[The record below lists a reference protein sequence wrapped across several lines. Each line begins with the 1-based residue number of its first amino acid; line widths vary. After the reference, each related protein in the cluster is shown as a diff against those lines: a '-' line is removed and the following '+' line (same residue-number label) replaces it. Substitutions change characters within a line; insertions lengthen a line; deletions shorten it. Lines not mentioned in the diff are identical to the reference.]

1 MQRRQHRR
9 APGPKGHRRV
19 MADLAM
25 GLRSIIRA
33 PSVLPRS
40 GRSRATVTSRS
51 PDLIMS
57 RRGVASHRG
66 PGGQYT
72 NAEFIAEQHRPGA
85 PAHLA
90 APSASRPPVFCSE
103 MTFLGNCGYIQ
114 RPSSDIHPKRRRCP
128 GTTPFSRIVQGWIGI
143 LYLQTHAGLAVI
155 TRGSAHKRLGGTMF
169 YARALAVD

>member
-66 PGGQYT
+66 PGGQHT

-85 PAHLA
+85 PANLA

-103 MTFLGNCGYIQ
+103 MTFLRQ
-114 RPSSDIHPKRRRCP
+114 LRIHPKALLGYPSEETPMPGDDPIFTNCP
-128 GTTPFSRIVQGWIGI
+128 GMDRDFIPPDSRRPCR
-143 LYLQTHAGLAVI
+143 HN
-155 TRGSAHKRLGGTMF
+155 
-169 YARALAVD
+169 ARVRT